1 MVDRQIRFAFQPRS
15 QHTHNKEIPFLQ
27 YVWFN
32 PINNMKN
39 SFCLK
44 LDLFPQLLVSQ
55 VVYLAQKTILE
66 LSLVS
71 FRLVHLCGELKCDIK
86 FILMQTNCVCSIL
99 QYCFE
104 TFYKQCGQII
114 FEDGHFSFF
123 KRSPTP
129 IPFKQWIF
137 FQTPGS

>member
-44 LDLFPQLLVSQ
+44 LDYVPSAPGLTSGL
-55 VVYLAQKTILE
+55 
-66 LSLVS
+66 LSLENN
-71 FRLVHLCGELKCDIK
+71 FGIK
-86 FILMQTNCVCSIL
+86 SD
-99 QYCFE
+99 
-104 TFYKQCGQII
+104 K
-114 FEDGHFSFF
+114 
-123 KRSPTP
+123 
-129 IPFKQWIF
+129 
-137 FQTPGS
+137 FQTSPPLWGIEMRYQVYGESANCPYGIMSIEENVHRE